1 MVKILLVKPSFKK
14 DALCCISL
22 VREMTAQ
29 VNKKNHYPPQH
40 FVIFL
45 RFSKQ
50 DTPRRS
56 PHSR

>member
-29 VNKKNHYPPQH
+29 VNKKIITPQH